1 MRDTKDLPETAALQP
16 VRKGHIGLI
25 VAGSV
30 ITGLIVASGLAV
42 VVFGGAAEPVITGVV
57 LLAFGLGWAMLA
69 LLSSRRTSQPQ
80 RWALVPAVLM
90 GALGLAYLAFGPG
103 TGALEAFGW
112 VWPIALFALVIWMI
126 IQSRRSLRSWSRP
139 VILYPLFAVL
149 ALAAAGGGYQT
160 IRDTQEPVRSRRCPA
175 SSSMSGGYKLHI
187 NCTGSGTP
195 AVVLEAGLGEPS
207 SMMAGWIA
215 PAVAASTK
223 VCVYDRAGRGWSEPA
238 AAPQDGLATAAAL
251 HTLLARAHVG
261 GPYVLVGHSTGGVY
275 MQIFAATYPGQVAGM
290 VLLDS
295 QPPDAFTSLPGYPGF
310 YSGFRK
316 ASALFPSLARFG
328 VLRLVY
334 SSAASGLPPQAR
346 AEERA
351 SWSTA
356 SHYRSVRDEFLEL
369 PRSHQAQALKS
380 LGGKPLI
387 VVTAAK
393 NAQTGWLP
401 QQDQMAALSANS
413 VHRVMQNATHIS
425 LTEDKTDSRISSQAI
440 LDVVHA
446 VRSGTPLAK

>member
-90 GALGLAYLAFGPG
+90 GALGVAYLAFRPG
-103 TGALEAFGW
+103 TGTLEAFGW
-112 VWPIALFALVIWMI
+112 IWPIALLALVIWMI

-160 IRDTQEPVRSRRCPA
+160 VRDTQDRSAHAMPGQLVDV
-175 SSSMSGGYKLHI
+175 GGYKLHI
-187 NCTGSGTP
+187 NCTGSGAP

-223 VCVYDRAGRGWSEPA
+223 VCVYDRAGRGWSDPA

-295 QPPDAFTSLPGYPGF
+295 QPPTAFTSLPGYPGF
-310 YSGFRK
+310 YSTFQK

-334 SSAASGLPPQAR
+334 TSAVSGLPPQAR

-351 SWSTA
+351 FWSTA

-369 PRSHQAQALKS
+369 PTALTQAQALKS
-380 LGGKPLI
+380 LGGKPLV

-401 QQDQMAALSANS
+401 QQDKMATLSADS
-413 VHRVMQNATHIS
+413 VHRVMQNATHTS
-425 LTEDKTDSRISSQAI
+425 LTEDKTGSRISSQAI

-446 VRSGTPLAK
+446 VRSGTPLTK

>member
-25 VAGSV
+25 VAGGV
-30 ITGLIVASGLAV
+30 FTGLIVASGLAV

-69 LLSSRRTSQPQ
+69 LLSSRTSQPQ

-90 GALGLAYLAFGPG
+90 GALGLAYLAFRPG
-103 TGALEAFGW
+103 AGTLEAFGW
-112 VWPIALFALVIWMI
+112 IWPIALLALVIWMI
-126 IQSRRSLRSWSRP
+126 IQSRRSLHSWSRP

-160 IRDTQEPVRSRRCPA
+160 VRDPQDRSAHAMPGQLVDV
-175 SSSMSGGYKLHI
+175 GGYKLHI
-187 NCTGSGTP
+187 NCTGSGAP

-295 QPPDAFTSLPGYPGF
+295 QPPTAFTSLPGYPAF
-310 YSGFRK
+310 YSTFRK

-328 VLRLVY
+328 VLRLFY
-334 SSAASGLPPQAR
+334 TSAVSGLPPQAR

-369 PRSHQAQALKS
+369 PTALTQAQALKS

-387 VVTAAK
+387 VVTAVK
-393 NAQTGWLP
+393 NAQTGWLA
-401 QQDQMAALSANS
+401 QQDKMAALSANS
-413 VHRVMQNATHIS
+413 VHRVMQNTTHTS
-425 LTEDKTDSRISSQAI
+425 LTEDKTNSRISSQAI

>member
-69 LLSSRRTSQPQ
+69 MLSSRTSQPQ

-90 GALGLAYLAFGPG
+90 GALGLAYLAFRPSAG
-103 TGALEAFGW
+103 TLETFGW
-112 VWPIALFALVIWMI
+112 IWPIALLTLVIWMI

-149 ALAAAGGGYQT
+149 ALAAAGAGYQT
-160 IRDTQEPVRSRRCPA
+160 VRDTQDRSAYAMPGQLVDV
-175 SSSMSGGYKLHI
+175 GGYKLHI

-195 AVVLEAGLGEPS
+195 AVILEAGLGEPS

-223 VCVYDRAGRGWSEPA
+223 VCVYDRAGRGSSEPA

-275 MQIFAATYPGQVAGM
+275 MQIFAASYPGQVAGM

-295 QPPDAFTSLPGYPGF
+295 QPPTAFTSLPDYPAF
-310 YSGFRK
+310 YSTFRK
-316 ASALFPSLARFG
+316 ASALFPSVARFG

-351 SWSTA
+351 FWSTA

-369 PRSHQAQALKS
+369 PTALTQAQALKS

-401 QQDQMAALSANS
+401 PQDEMATLSANS
-413 VHRVMQNATHIS
+413 VHRVMQDTTHTS

-440 LDVVHA
+440 LDIVHA

>member
-1 MRDTKDLPETAALQP
+1 
-16 VRKGHIGLI
+16 
-25 VAGSV
+25 
-30 ITGLIVASGLAV
+30 
-42 VVFGGAAEPVITGVV
+42 
-57 LLAFGLGWAMLA
+57 
-69 LLSSRRTSQPQ
+69 
-80 RWALVPAVLM
+80 
-90 GALGLAYLAFGPG
+90 
-103 TGALEAFGW
+103 
-112 VWPIALFALVIWMI
+112 
-126 IQSRRSLRSWSRP
+126 
-139 VILYPLFAVL
+139 
-149 ALAAAGGGYQT
+149 
-160 IRDTQEPVRSRRCPA
+160 
-175 SSSMSGGYKLHI
+175 
-187 NCTGSGTP
+187 
-195 AVVLEAGLGEPS
+195 
-207 SMMAGWIA
+207 MMAGWIA

-295 QPPDAFTSLPGYPGF
+295 QPPTAFTSLPGYPGF
-310 YSGFRK
+310 YSTFRK
-316 ASALFPSLARFG
+316 ASALFPTLARFG

-334 SSAASGLPPQAR
+334 SSAVSGLPPQAR

-356 SHYRSVRDEFLEL
+356 SHNRSVRDEFLEL
-369 PRSHQAQALKS
+369 PTALTQAQALKS

-387 VVTAAK
+387 VVTAVK

-401 QQDQMAALSANS
+401 QQDKMATLSADS
-413 VHRVMQNATHIS
+413 VHRVMQNATHTS
-425 LTEDKTDSRISSQAI
+425 LTEDKTGSRISSQAI

-446 VRSGTPLAK
+446 VRSGTPLTK